1 MIKVAVPLFKNRVS
15 PHFGASSKML
25 LVTIE
30 GGVIQSEATWDVGGE
45 SPMEIARRLV
55 SISIQYIICGGI
67 QRTYKDW
74 LIRNGIIVME
84 NQRGV
89 AMEVIKTLLK
99 ELQGEGHDQKRA
111 SSFIEKA

>member
-1 MIKVAVPLFKNRVS
+1 MIKVAVPLFKDRVS

-30 GGVIQSEATWDVGGE
+30 GGVIQNEATWDVGGE
-45 SPMEIARRLV
+45 SPMEIARRLA

-74 LIRNGIIVME
+74 LIRNGITVME
-84 NQRGV
+84 NRRGI
-89 AMEVIKTLLK
+89 AMEVIKKLLN
-99 ELQGEGHDQKRA
+99 EFANERHEQKGA
-111 SSFIEKA
+111 SPFIEKA